1 MSKGEVKKCPKCG
14 REMEI
19 GYLPGAWSWSAGKSL
34 WRIRKPKRIFGYG
47 CKNCG
52 YVEFYLEQEPKGIKG
67 KAI

>member
-1 MSKGEVKKCPKCG
+1 MSKGEVKKCPKCD

-47 CKNCG
+47 CKSCG

-67 KAI
+67 

>member
-14 REMEI
+14 GEMEI
-19 GYLPGAWSWSAGKSL
+19 GYLPGAFSWSAGKGL